1 MVLVGAAHHRALL
14 HGGVAAD
21 DVLDHGG
28 EHLEAVVAD
37 DHPLDPGIQEHKA
50 VLVQIAHVTGV
61 DPDAAI
67 GVAAEAVRLSVA
79 SEEVEVSE
87 EAEVLAAAAS
97 EEEWAEAA
105 VPAPGSK
112 TRNNQIINFNKKTR
126 NMKKSIIIIL
136 AVVAILVIWAVSVY
150 NGLVTMD
157 ENVTGQWA
165 NVETQYQRRAD
176 LIPNLVNTVKGY
188 ATHEK
193 ETLEGVV
200 AARSQA
206 TQIKV
211 DAEDLTPEKLAEYQK
226 AQGAV
231 TSALG
236 KLLAITENYPDLK
249 ANQNFLELQAQL
261 EGTENRINVAR
272 KNFNDAAQAYNTNI
286 RRFPKNIFAGMFGF
300 DKKAYFEAEEGSEKA
315 PKVEF

>member
-1 MVLVGAAHHRALL
+1 
-14 HGGVAAD
+14 
-21 DVLDHGG
+21 
-28 EHLEAVVAD
+28 
-37 DHPLDPGIQEHKA
+37 
-50 VLVQIAHVTGV
+50 
-61 DPDAAI
+61 
-67 GVAAEAVRLSVA
+67 
-79 SEEVEVSE
+79 
-87 EAEVLAAAAS
+87 
-97 EEEWAEAA
+97 
-105 VPAPGSK
+105 
-112 TRNNQIINFNKKTR
+112 
-126 NMKKSIIIIL
+126 MKKSIIIIL

-261 EGTENRINVAR
+261 EGTENRINEHAKTSTMLHKLTTPISAASR
-272 KNFNDAAQAYNTNI
+272 KISLQVCSVSI
-286 RRFPKNIFAGMFGF
+286 RKHILKQ
-300 DKKAYFEAEEGSEKA
+300 KKEVK
-315 PKVEF
+315 KLRK